1 MMPYVAFE
9 PVRTPLPVHLLAREL
24 DSYMTVYFGAV
35 CAQRRSATSAM
46 WSWSFESE
54 LQVSCLTTNQL
65 AQRIIASGLSYAGN

>member
-9 PVRTPLPVHLLAREL
+9 PARTPLTVLRLADEL
-24 DSYMTVYFGAV
+24 DGYMTVYFGVV

-54 LQVSCLTTNQL
+54 LQVGCLTTMQL
-65 AQRIIASGLSYAGN
+65 AQRIIASGLSYAGD

>member
-1 MMPYVAFE
+1 MVPYVAFE
-9 PVRTPLPVHLLAREL
+9 PVRAVPPVALLATEL
-24 DSYMTVYFGAV
+24 DGYMIVYFGLV

>member
-9 PVRTPLPVHLLAREL
+9 PMRTVPPVALLADEL
-24 DSYMTVYFGAV
+24 DGYMTVYFGLV
-35 CAQRRSATSAM
+35 CAQRRSAVSPM

>member
-9 PVRTPLPVHLLAREL
+9 PARTPLTVLRLADEL
-24 DSYMTVYFGAV
+24 DGYMTVYFGVV
-35 CAQRRSATSAM
+35 CAQRRSAVSPM
-46 WSWSFESE
+46 WSWTFESE